1 MIAPRKYIP
10 DREPDALSSLRELLG
25 RNNCAAEFGAEI
37 LAQLLYAERIAAQ
50 PLTTFEVECARTALE
65 VEEEIRA

>member
-1 MIAPRKYIP
+1 LIAPRKNIP
-10 DREPDALSSLRELLG
+10 DREPDELSVLRELLR
-25 RNNCAAEFGAEI
+25 RNHCAAEFGGEI
-37 LAQLLYAERIAAQ
+37 LAQLLYAGRIAAQ

>member
-1 MIAPRKYIP
+1 VIAPSKNIP
-10 DREPDALSSLRELLG
+10 DREPDALSALQVLLR
-25 RNNCAAEFGAEI
+25 RNPCAAEFGAEI

>member
-1 MIAPRKYIP
+1 VIAPNKNIP
-10 DREPDALSSLRELLG
+10 DREPDALSALQELL
-25 RNNCAAEFGAEI
+25 RSNHCAAEFGAGI

-50 PLTTFEVECARTALE
+50 PVTTFEVECARTALE